1 MERKVSDELD
11 AKNYQMEIEEYLLT
25 KLEKCSEFEKRV
37 QNELVEKYGLWTTIE
52 KAAKIVKRSKSTMY
66 KYKEDNLIIYRQNS
80 RIISVYTKSLIF
92 VL

>member
-25 KLEKCSEFEKRV
+25 KLEKYSEFEKRV

-52 KAAKIVKRSKSTMY
+52 KAAKIIKRSKSTMY

>member
-25 KLEKCSEFEKRV
+25 KLEKCSKFEKRV

-52 KAAKIVKRSKSTMY
+52 KAAKIIKRSKSTMY

>member
-52 KAAKIVKRSKSTMY
+52 KAAKIIKRSKSTMY
-66 KYKEDNLIIYRQNS
+66 KYKEDNLIIYRQNG

>member
-37 QNELVEKYGLWTTIE
+37 QNELVQKYGLWTTIE
-52 KAAKIVKRSKSTMY
+52 KAAKIIKRSKSTMY

>member
-52 KAAKIVKRSKSTMY
+52 KAAKIIKRSKSTMY
-66 KYKEDNLIIYRQNS
+66 KYKEDNLIIYRQNG
-80 RIISVYTKSLIF
+80 RIISIYTKSLLF

>member
-52 KAAKIVKRSKSTMY
+52 KAAKIIKRSKSTMY

>member
-37 QNELVEKYGLWTTIE
+37 QNELVEKYGLWTTVE

>member
-52 KAAKIVKRSKSTMY
+52 KAAKIIKRSKSTMY

-80 RIISVYTKSLIF
+80 RVISIYTKSLIF

>member
-37 QNELVEKYGLWTTIE
+37 QNELVEKYGLWTTVE

-66 KYKEDNLIIYRQNS
+66 KYKEDNLIIYRQNG
-80 RIISVYTKSLIF
+80 RIISIYTKSLLF